1 MSDPAPK
8 AGPVPGVT
16 GGMRVTQHPTGPAR
30 LVAPEVPAPIPA
42 GSTALKLYDVCGTGH
57 SHAPGGTAA
66 GHSYAAVAGTPL
78 VIPEVLTKDVD
89 AAIARYPS
97 RMAAVLPALHL
108 VQRTFGWVPVEAQE
122 WVAERI
128 GVPASHIHGCVSF
141 YTLFR
146 TRPMGRF
153 HLQVCRTLSCE
164 LRGSNEILGHLRK
177 RLGIEEGQVTPD
189 GRFSLVAVECLGSC
203 GTAPTVQINDDY
215 HENLTVEALERTL
228 EGLK

>member
-1 MSDPAPK
+1 VSDPAHSS
-8 AGPVPGVT
+8 GGVPGVS
-16 GGMRVTQHPTGPAR
+16 GGMIAAQHPTGPAR
-30 LVAPEVPAPIPA
+30 LIAPELPADRPA
-42 GSTALKLYDVCGTGH
+42 GSTALRLYDVCGTGH
-57 SHAPGGTAA
+57 AAA
-66 GHSYAAVAGTPL
+66 GEAAPAGAPRRFE
-78 VIPEVLTKDVD
+78 IPEELLARVD
-89 AAIARYPS
+89 EAIARYPS

-128 GVPASHIHGCVSF
+128 GVPAAHVHGCVSF

-146 TRPMGRF
+146 TRPMGRH

-164 LRGSNEILGHLRK
+164 LRGSNEILAHLK
-177 RLGIEEGQVTPD
+177 TRLGIAEGQVTPD

-215 HENLTVEALERTL
+215 HENLTVEALDRVL